1 MSAKKILAAVAGVLL
16 AMAAALPSHAQHASL
31 NPMAPRQ
38 IYKELSNADY
48 SYGYTILPGN
58 SIDGIEPFNRYVGW
72 SINYYA
78 VDRYFLRP
86 LAHGYSHLPAFVQ
99 DGVDNFFSNVSDVN
113 ATVNNLF
120 LGQFADSG
128 TSFARFLIN
137 STIGLLGLFDPAT
150 HLGIKQ
156 HSMSFDTVMGRYG
169 ADQGEYLMIPFYGPG
184 TERSVEGSTVDSWYY
199 YLIGEPFVTVACYL
213 IKGINTRAKFISQE
227 KFVDDAVDP
236 YATMRQLYLSYEQGL
251 VDPNAQ
257 MKDNGKQDQQV
268 DDSYLDEIDSN

>member
-1 MSAKKILAAVAGVLL
+1 MKFKRYMVFT
-16 AMAAALPSHAQHASL
+16 AAALLALAMTLPAHAQHMSL

-72 SINYYA
+72 SVNYYA
-78 VDRYFLRP
+78 LDRYFLRP
-86 LAHGYSHLPAFVQ
+86 LAHGYSHLPEFMR
-99 DGVDNFFSNVSDVN
+99 DGVDNFFSNISDVN

-128 TSFARFLIN
+128 TSFARFFIN

-156 HSMSFDTVMGRYG
+156 RSMSFDTVMGRYG
-169 ADQGEYLMIPFYGPG
+169 ADQGEYLMLPFYGPG
-184 TERSVEGSTVDSWYY
+184 TERSVEGGAVDSWYY
-199 YLIGEPFVTVACYL
+199 YLIGEPFITAACYL

-251 VDPNAQ
+251 VDPNAAEN
-257 MKDNGKQDQQV
+257 KGDNDKSNIDE
-268 DDSYLDEIDSN
+268 SYLDEVDSN

>member
-1 MSAKKILAAVAGVLL
+1 MSARKILAAGAAALLAL
-16 AMAAALPSHAQHASL
+16 AMALPAHSQHTSL

-78 VDRYFLRP
+78 IDRYFLRP
-86 LAHGYSHLPAFVQ
+86 VAHGYSHLPEFMR
-99 DGVDNFFSNVSDVN
+99 DGVDNFFSNLSDVN
-113 ATVNNLF
+113 ATMNNLF
-120 LGQFADSG
+120 LGQFVDSG

-150 HLGIKQ
+150 HMGIEQ
-156 HSMSFDTVMGRYG
+156 RPMSLDTVMGRYG
-169 ADQGEYLMIPFYGPG
+169 ADQGEYLMVPFYGPA
-184 TERSVEGSTVDSWYY
+184 TERALEGNTLDAWYY
-199 YLIGEPFVTVACYL
+199 YLVGEPFVTVACYL
-213 IKGINTRAKFISQE
+213 IKGINSRAKLISRE

-257 MKDNGKQDQQV
+257 MKDDGKQEQQV
-268 DDSYLDEIDSN
+268 DESYLDEIDSN

>member
-1 MSAKKILAAVAGVLL
+1 MSAKKILAAVAVALL
-16 AMAAALPSHAQHASL
+16 AMAAALPSQAQHASL

-184 TERSVEGSTVDSWYY
+184 TERSVEASTVDSWYY

-257 MKDNGKQDQQV
+257 MKDNGNQDQQV